1 MFPETGMLRTTCR
14 LSAAWQGQSRY
25 PCNHKAR
32 LMSAKR
38 GPYAS
43 AYLASMSHH
52 KPPNISTW
60 GTYFRR
66 LI

>member
-1 MFPETGMLRTTCR
+1 MLRTTCR

-38 GPYAS
+38 GPNAS
-43 AYLASMSHH
+43 SYSASMSHR
-52 KPPNISTW
+52 KPSNIST
-60 GTYFRR
+60 
-66 LI
+66 